1 MSLLTHPPSDL
12 PSDPPRSRS
21 PLESATLPQPA
32 GWTGELRLHY
42 SHSDRGT
49 TLRQSYATAP
59 LHMLR
64 PFYPEGPEV
73 CHSIL
78 LHNAGGIV
86 GGDRLEYDIHLD
98 EAAQVLLTSA
108 SAGKVYKSQG
118 PCAYQTTRITVAAGA
133 CVEWLPQETIVFNAA
148 QFCQSLR
155 VDLEPGGLWM
165 GWDITR
171 FGRTA
176 GGERM
181 VVGDWRSLTEV
192 WQAGQ
197 PLWIDRQWL
206 PASEAIW
213 QSPHGLAEQ
222 PVVASFA
229 LLGVEVDPWVIQ
241 SIRQAWEQQDQ
252 GTEGIT
258 AISSVPQR
266 PWMQSAISPNGP
278 QSQIDSCP
286 NIETGSQIGDN
297 KHNLSR
303 AQIGITRLQK
313 GLLCRYRGRS
323 TIEAKQRLQLAWAIV
338 RRTYCQRPPYHPRV
352 W

>member
-1 MSLLTHPPSDL
+1 MMPAPA
-12 PSDPPRSRS
+12 S
-21 PLESATLPQPA
+21 PLKPSWL
-32 GWTGELRLHY
+32 GELRLHY
-42 SHSDRGT
+42 GHSDRGT

-86 GGDRLEYDIHLD
+86 GGDRLEYDICLD
-98 EAAQVLLTSA
+98 PGAKVLLTSA

-118 PCAYQTTRITVAAGA
+118 QCAHQNTRIIVAAGA

-165 GWDITR
+165 GWDLTR

-176 GGERM
+176 RGERF
-181 VVGDWRSLTEV
+181 VEGDWRSLIEV

-213 QSPHGLAEQ
+213 SSPHGLAKQ
-222 PVVASFA
+222 PVVGSFA
-229 LLGVEVDPWVIQ
+229 LLGVTVDLALIQ
-241 SIRQAWEQQDQ
+241 SIRQAWMQQDKDR
-252 GTEGIT
+252 EGIT
-258 AISSVPQR
+258 GILAEQQQTQV
-266 PWMQSAISPNGP
+266 QSYLTPY
-278 QSQIDSCP
+278 QQLSQPDPSR
-286 NIETGSQIGDN
+286 NIEAGNQNGDN
-297 KHNLSR
+297 KNRMSQS
-303 AQIGITRLQK
+303 QIGITRLQN
-313 GLLCRYRGRS
+313 GLLCRYRGHS
-323 TIEAKQRLQLAWAIV
+323 TMEAKQRLQLAWAIV
-338 RRTYCQRPPYHPRV
+338 RRLYGQRPAYYPRV